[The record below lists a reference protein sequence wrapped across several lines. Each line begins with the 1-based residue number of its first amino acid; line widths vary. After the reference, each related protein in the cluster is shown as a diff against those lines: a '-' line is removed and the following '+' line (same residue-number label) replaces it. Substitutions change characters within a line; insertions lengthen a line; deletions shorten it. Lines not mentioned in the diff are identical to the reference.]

1 MEVDH
6 DYQNRCLGRVRNEY
20 TRFLRGPQAEKR
32 KTTGGNRG
40 ATSRDRLEMPRNGI
54 EQGKTLTA
62 GLGLIIFRTD
72 R

>member
-6 DYQNRCLGRVRNEY
+6 DYQNRYFGRVRNEY
-20 TRFLRGPQAEKR
+20 TRFLRGPQARKR
-32 KTTGGNRG
+32 KTTGGNQG
-40 ATSRDRLEMPRNGI
+40 ATSREMWRNGI

-62 GLGLIIFRTD
+62 GAGLGLIIFRTD